1 VDNNNFIFMIPKEI
15 CKFNLDDVG
24 KLSVLIEADIDDNFI
39 EEPPKDTTLISILKN
54 LSPLF
59 G

>member
-1 VDNNNFIFMIPKEI
+1 MIPKEI